1 MFKKILIGIILFGV
15 VAVLLLQIDDELN
28 PEVASFLEQA
38 KPAESSDAYLYLLG
52 IIAAEDEDPLVV
64 GQQLLASMQ
73 QAEQQY
79 DFSDGTFGF
88 EAYPEDKKLALPD
101 GALFC
106 VNQQESCWQTVF
118 DNKTARDQAL
128 KAHAVLLQRY
138 QYFLGLNDY
147 HSLVKPTAVEGFP
160 SYEYL
165 MKANRLVIL
174 NEINTIQTVG
184 SSHAIKTMT
193 DHIALLRN
201 HLKNTDQLIGKLI
214 YSAIIAENL
223 DVLSLIIHQGQTA
236 SPPQLSLL
244 SVDERDFA
252 TVMPREF
259 AMGYDL
265 YTSLDKH
272 PQFFSASTLAGDKSE
287 GKSPAW
293 LVRLVYKPNMTINEH
308 YSVYKA
314 VVLRSQLAQ
323 KQFAVTVTTELK
335 NEQKSPYKISIRNYA
350 GRVLNN
356 LARPSFDRVIARV
369 LDLNAKIAIFN
380 KTANKVMLPEDLS
393 YIQNPYYEKGGTAF
407 YSEDGKSI
415 CLTGPLDDDKNQRC
429 LRVKL

>member
-1 MFKKILIGIILFGV
+1 MFKKILIGILLFGV

-88 EAYPEDKKLALPD
+88 EAYPDDKKLALPD

-106 VNQQESCWQTVF
+106 ANQQEACWHIVF
-118 DNKTARDQAL
+118 DNKAARDQAL

-165 MKANRLVIL
+165 VKANRLVTL
-174 NEINTIQTVG
+174 NVINTIQTTD
-184 SSHAIKTMT
+184 SSHAIKIMT
-193 DHIALLRN
+193 EHIALLRN
-201 HLKNTDQLIGKLI
+201 YLKSTDNIIGKLI
-214 YSAIIAENL
+214 YSAIISESL

-236 SPPQLSLL
+236 FPPQLSPL
-244 SVDERDFA
+244 SVDERDFT
-252 TVMPREF
+252 TVMSREF

-265 YTSLDKH
+265 YTCLDKH
-272 PQFFSASTLAGDKSE
+272 PQFFSTLTMAGIQNK

-293 LVRLVYKPNMTINEH
+293 LVRLVYKPNMTINED
-308 YSVYKA
+308 YLGYKEA
-314 VVLRSQLAQ
+314 VLRSQLAQ
-323 KQFAVTVTTELK
+323 KQFAVTVANELK
-335 NEQKSPYKISIRNYA
+335 NEQKSHYKISIRNYA
-350 GRVLNN
+350 GGVLNN
-356 LARPSFDRVIARV
+356 VARPSFDRVIARV
-369 LDLNAKIAIFN
+369 FDLNAKITIFN
-380 KTANKVMLPEDLS
+380 QTVNKETLPSDLG

-407 YSEDGKSI
+407 YSDDGKSI
-415 CLTGPLDDDKNQRC
+415 CLTGPLEDAKNQRC
-429 LRVKL
+429 LRIKL